1 MCHVA
6 AAAQLSGWR
15 LACSAMDPSGWWRT
29 AEGRLL
35 LAVVSSPSRQ
45 PCCTPHSDGRRLR
58 PPDDERLE
66 VAPRCARHV
75 RGAVELLLGDRALVN
90 LRYVTETSSV
100 VREDNSATCVVRSS
114 AQRESEFARN
124 TLPRHDATL
133 SLVSPPVSPLL
144 FSSSL
149 GLWPSARGDG
159 DSRCE
164 SPGRPKGRLPD
175 LFAKWKSR
183 AVEAF

>member
-75 RGAVELLLGDRALVN
+75 RGAVKLLLGDRALVN
-90 LRYVTETSSV
+90 LRD
-100 VREDNSATCVVRSS
+100 VRVPAPSRLDVLL
-114 AQRESEFARN
+114 ARN
-124 TLPRHDATL
+124 AEDLLEIGGARDAI
-133 SLVSPPVSPLL
+133 
-144 FSSSL
+144 
-149 GLWPSARGDG
+149 
-159 DSRCE
+159 
-164 SPGRPKGRLPD
+164 
-175 LFAKWKSR
+175 
-183 AVEAF
+183 